1 MFKKL
6 FGGKDSKYNFTIQEP
21 TTDTCPYCGAKLDKI
36 PTRKKKCPEC
46 GNYIFVRF
54 GKLYTEE
61 EKNIKDFLD
70 RYTLQ
75 ELGIN
80 RDDFNKT
87 RQKLSEEFGAVA
99 SVNDTAWRLLNSIN
113 MNDKSYRDRRF
124 IYTEMQQILISEG
137 KNAKHI
143 KFEIER
149 MGLLEYKQE
158 GVKRV
163 EIKTC
168 NDDHVC
174 DQCKKLNGKVFDIDD
189 ALREMPIPTMCEN
202 DECRCWYS
210 YLGYG

>member
-1 MFKKL
+1 LFKKL
-6 FGGKDSKYNFTIQEP
+6 FGAKDNKYKFTVQEP
-21 TTDTCPYCGAKLDKI
+21 TTKTCPYCGANLEKI

-54 GKLYTEE
+54 GKLYTED
-61 EKNIKDFLD
+61 EKNIKDFLG
-70 RYTLQ
+70 RNTIQ

-113 MNDKSYRDRRF
+113 MNDKSYLERMY
-124 IYTEMQQILISEG
+124 IYKEMHHILLSEG
-137 KNAKHI
+137 KNARHI

-149 MGLLEYKQE
+149 MGLLHYKQE
-158 GVKRV
+158 GWKKVSIV
-163 EIKTC
+163 ASY
-168 NDDHVC
+168 DDNVC
-174 DQCKKLNGKVFDIDD
+174 DRCKKLNGKAFDIDD

-202 DECRCWYS
+202 EQCRCIYS
-210 YLGYG
+210 PFGSI